1 MSRPRNK
8 FERREANRRR
18 LERLYNNGI
27 NCGYPTGIEFYAE
40 EPDYR
45 YENTNYR
52 YYRGPVPQDDGTYK
66 YWKRPSGKYYI
77 RERHYYR
84 PHAGRESLKKFYKK
98 VSSKR
103 VRRSKGLYQRGQ
115 YKKVFD
121 LWWTLW

>member
-1 MSRPRNK
+1 MSRPKNK

-27 NCGYPTGIEFYAE
+27 NYGYPVRVEFHAE

-45 YENTNYR
+45 YEDTNHR
-52 YYRGPVPQDDGTYK
+52 YYCGPIPEDDGTYK

-77 RERHYYR
+77 REQHYYR
-84 PHAGRESLKKFYKK
+84 PHAGRESRKKFYKK
-98 VSSKR
+98 VSNRR

-115 YKKVFD
+115 YKKMFD
-121 LWWTLW
+121 LWSTLF